1 MRGQFVELGHQLR
14 EHNKYED
21 LLDVFISFLI
31 KRSPTI
37 FILINMTL
45 MIWLVQTIYSS
56 RSDSIPRSI
65 YFFTPYFDGLPIMNV
80 QISKK

>member
-1 MRGQFVELGHQLR
+1 MRGQPEELGQELR

-31 KRSPTI
+31 KRSPTV
-37 FILINMTL
+37 FVLINMTL
-45 MIWLVQTIYSS
+45 LIWLVQTIYSS

-65 YFFTPYFDGLPIMNV
+65 YYFTPFFDALPILNLHLAN
-80 QISKK
+80 K